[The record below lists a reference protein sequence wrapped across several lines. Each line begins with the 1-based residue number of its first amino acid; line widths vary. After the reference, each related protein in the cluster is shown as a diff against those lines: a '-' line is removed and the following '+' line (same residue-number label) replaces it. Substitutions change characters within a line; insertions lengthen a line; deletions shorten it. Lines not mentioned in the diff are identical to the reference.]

1 MDENRKFNS
10 KKPIGTQLI
19 GVRKKPTG
27 GTGTR
32 SADCATLCSAAVVLA
47 GAANADGAQ
56 DW

>member
-1 MDENRKFNS
+1 MDESRKFDS
-10 KKPIGTQLI
+10 KKPIGTPLI